1 VFFDHDLTRFPL
13 LGLHAEEECEA
24 CHETHVFRDAP
35 APCIDCHLEADTH
48 EGRFNEDCASCHN
61 PVDWNEWLFDHDTQT
76 TLALSGAHLEVLCD
90 DCHRRPL
97 TAMSKLNG
105 RCGDCHRS
113 DDVHDGEFG
122 YDCGR
127 CHSAD
132 SFSDVEAIQ

>member
-1 VFFDHDLTRFPL
+1 
-13 LGLHAEEECEA
+13 
-24 CHETHVFRDAP
+24 VFRDAP
-35 APCIDCHLEADTH
+35 EICIDCHLEDDTH

-61 PVDWNEWLFDHDTQT
+61 PVDWNEWLFDHGTQT
-76 TLALSGAHLEVLCD
+76 SFALSGAHLEVLCD
-90 DCHRRPL
+90 DCHRQPL
-97 TAMSKLNG
+97 AAMEKLNG